1 MAQTSITTM
10 SIPTSALAKGAAAP
24 ADGLLEMKEYHRI
37 VKFRDDILSGHHPRI
52 KIPAPV
58 GAKAAKGSQQPVPQ
72 NSASATAS
80 SRNEQNVF
88 VSSNLKSFK
97 ANSQQPAIVVPVT
110 KSSDTV
116 PRSTPSSITQID
128 PLLLTKSDE
137 LIKAELH
144 LRRQRLERSLREE
157 IETQR
162 AANKSNEQ
170 AADLDLSDILAKA
183 LTLVQATAPP
193 LTETDLVANAPSVS
207 SDSFDD
213 NTFYSSQHDT
223 PDPSPR
229 PQAQASIARVNVPDA
244 MPAQIRTDVSEP
256 KATHDHTLVPSPFL
270 SRAEQPQISGAQK
283 AGNGTYGSLNPT
295 HPDTYNA
302 HDSRYS
308 PTYDIDTA
316 SLGQRPGADELH
328 AQVISSNGSGTTSR
342 SGNSGDADL
351 ERRAD
356 YNRLQAPPPPPPL
369 NGRYGFAEP
378 LVRAHD
384 LSPYAPQPSHV
395 SPLALAHHQQSN
407 IEPELSILQGAP
419 APVAALRLEQGNGT
433 SPESSP
439 QGEKGSK
446 KKNKKKNK
454 RKAAEARAGDR
465 PVSPF
470 IKPEP
475 RSPSP
480 LTSPQFARPQ
490 KRQRP
495 LTRAQAALD
504 YDDNS
509 RNAQPVPVRVIEDVP
524 VPPREYENVYNP
536 YPPEVRYSAVPGSQ
550 WIDRPVYEERRP
562 EGHVQYVRRAQSPTY
577 ASPYG
582 AGEVRQMRSAT
593 YSMADPVYREPSA
606 FQREGRMSVR
616 PVVDRARSRS
626 PIMVEARQ
634 PTMAPPRPPTRIY
647 RDEFGREYMEPPRP
661 PPSAPRYSAAPP
673 SRLAEADVV
682 YEQAPVRASTR
693 MPGPDTFERDGVLYR
708 RASPLQAPRRVI
720 TQPEYGAPD
729 YREYRQREYSARPAP
744 TPSAPQEFVQYRS
757 EGGAQQGYM
766 PEYGI
771 RASTVRPPEQIRYEY
786 PTRVASVRPDAAI
799 REYATSTHPEVR
811 REVPIPVYREYSS
824 RPALE
829 QEPPRREYSVRP
841 VERYYDNRPVLRED
855 EIQFIDQPRTVQ
867 REIIYEDGQRAVYR

>member
-10 SIPTSALAKGAAAP
+10 SMPTSALATT
-24 ADGLLEMKEYHRI
+24 DGLLEMKEYHRI

-52 KIPAPV
+52 KIPAPAG
-58 GAKAAKGSQQPVPQ
+58 GAKAAQGTQQPTAQ
-72 NSASATAS
+72 NSASATTS

-110 KSSDTV
+110 KPSDTA
-116 PRSTPSSITQID
+116 PRPLPSSKTQID

-144 LRRQRLERSLREE
+144 LQRQRLERSLREE
-157 IETQR
+157 IEAQR
-162 AANKSNEQ
+162 AASKSNEQ

-223 PDPSPR
+223 PEPEPR
-229 PQAQASIARVNVPDA
+229 PQAQAPTAGVPVQNA
-244 MPAQIRTDVSEP
+244 TSVQTRADVSEP

-270 SRAEQPQISGAQK
+270 SRAEQPHMSGAPK
-283 AGNGTYGSLNPT
+283 AGNGTYTGPNTLLQ
-295 HPDTYNA
+295 DTSNA

-308 PTYDIDTA
+308 PTYDIDTV
-316 SLGQRPGADELH
+316 SLGLRPGADELH

-356 YNRLQAPPPPPPL
+356 YNRLQATLPPPQ
-369 NGRYGFAEP
+369 NNRYGFGEP

-395 SPLALAHHQQSN
+395 SPLALARHQQSAV
-407 IEPELSILQGAP
+407 EPEISILQGAP

-439 QGEKGSK
+439 QGEKGGK

-454 RKAAEARAGDR
+454 RKAAETRSTDR
-465 PVSPF
+465 PVSPI

-495 LTRAQAALD
+495 LAQTQAALD

-509 RNAQPVPVRVIEDVP
+509 RNAQPVPVRVIEDVSAH
-524 VPPREYENVYNP
+524 PREYESVYNP
-536 YPPEVRYSAVPGSQ
+536 YPTEVRYSAVPGSQ
-550 WIDRPVYEERRP
+550 WVDRPVYEERRP
-562 EGHVQYVRRAQSPTY
+562 ESRVQYIRRAQSPTY
-577 ASPYG
+577 ASPHG
-582 AGEVRQMRSAT
+582 AGEVRPMRSAT
-593 YSMADPVYREPSA
+593 YSMAEPVYREPSA
-606 FQREGRMSVR
+606 FRREGRMSVR

-634 PTMAPPRPPTRIY
+634 SGMAPPRPPTHIF

-661 PPSAPRYSAAPP
+661 PPSVSRYSAAPP
-673 SRLAEADVV
+673 SRLAEADII
-682 YEQAPVRASTR
+682 YEQAPLRSSTR

-708 RASPLQAPRRVI
+708 RASPLQAARRII
-720 TQPEYGAPD
+720 TQPEYGVPD

-744 TPSAPQEFVQYRS
+744 TPSAPQELLHYRS
-757 EGGAQQGYM
+757 EGRAQQEFV

-771 RASTVRPPEQIRYEY
+771 RASTVRPPEQNRYEY
-786 PTRVASVRPDAAI
+786 PARVASVRPDAAV
-799 REYATSTHPEVR
+799 RDYATSTHPEVR

-824 RPALE
+824 RPAFE

-841 VERYYDNRPVLRED
+841 VERYYENRPVLRED
-855 EIQFIDQPRTVQ
+855 EMQYIDQPRTVQ
-867 REIIYEDGQRAVYR
+867 REIIYEDGLREVYR